1 MSFWTAAVKTLGTNL
16 VETYQFTPSTRFT
29 NVFDLVGQGTGYAVT
44 GTVISTARGVL
55 NASTTNA
62 VMRSL
67 AGKSKLAT
75 SLTLKGKD
83 NASDSVSIK
92 ATKP

>member
-1 MSFWTAAVKTLGTNL
+1 M
-16 VETYQFTPSTRFT
+16 
-29 NVFDLVGQGTGYAVT
+29 FDLVGQGTGYAVT

-62 VMRSL
+62 AMRSL

-83 NASDSVSIK
+83 NAGNSVSIK